1 MPTTF
6 AVRCTFSLLP
16 SEAVRSLNWRMIG
29 RADTQVRAGPPLKR
43 GCARRDLISEEAKFD
58 MTSSLLDRSQYP
70 CLGDS
75 VYLNQASLGLISQ
88 AAVIAM
94 HSFLENVAR
103 HGNLYMSDSD
113 EINYW
118 HALRGVA
125 GRLLHTDPSRI
136 AILAGASELLGQFP
150 LLFRLQP
157 NATIL
162 AVSSDFP
169 AITRPWVRQSYF
181 EKVRVRFVDDLP
193 DRDLTDAIIS
203 AIDETTRVI
212 AVSSV
217 QYATGTLVDVR
228 RLATS
233 AQKAGAFLIVDATQ
247 AAGAMRVDTSTLKA
261 DAVVTSG
268 YKWLG
273 GHGGVALAAVSE
285 SLLEQLPILPGWMSA
300 PDPFDFDA
308 KSVSFASDARRFT
321 QSTMSYVS
329 IAGLTVS
336 IEQLLS
342 LGENRI
348 EAHAR
353 ELAAMLVDGTRQY
366 GWEPFHEV
374 HSVAASPHIISLA
387 HRRQRAKETV
397 EKLRDQRILC
407 SARAERVRVSLA
419 PYNDRSDV
427 MKLFQA
433 LAGFH
438 SA

>member
-1 MPTTF
+1 
-6 AVRCTFSLLP
+6 
-16 SEAVRSLNWRMIG
+16 
-29 RADTQVRAGPPLKR
+29 
-43 GCARRDLISEEAKFD
+43 
-58 MTSSLLDRSQYP
+58 MTSSLLDRSEYP
-70 CLGDS
+70 CLRDN
-75 VYLNQASLGLISQ
+75 VYLNQASLGLIGEP
-88 AAVIAM
+88 AVAAM
-94 HSFLENVAR
+94 HSFLESVAR

-113 EINYW
+113 EINHG

-125 GRLLHTDPSRI
+125 GRLFHNDPSRI
-136 AILAGASELLGQFP
+136 AILASASELLGQFP
-150 LLFRLQP
+150 LLFRLKS

-169 AITRPWVRQSYF
+169 AITRPWVRQSHF
-181 EKVRVRFVDDLP
+181 EKIRVRFVDDLP
-193 DRDLTDAIIS
+193 NRDLTDAIID

-212 AVSSV
+212 AISSV

-228 RLATS
+228 RLARS
-233 AQKAGAFLIVDATQ
+233 ALKVGAILIVDATQ
-247 AAGAMRVDTSTLKA
+247 AAGAMRVDTSTLEA

-273 GHGGVALAAVSE
+273 GHGGVGLAAVSE
-285 SLLEQLPILPGWMSA
+285 FLLKQLPILPGWMGAS
-300 PDPFDFDA
+300 DPFDFDA
-308 KSVSFASDARRFT
+308 KSLSFASDARRLT

-353 ELAAMLVDGTRQY
+353 QLAAMLVDGAREY
-366 GWEPFHEV
+366 GWEPFHDV
-374 HSVAASPHIISLA
+374 HGVSASPHIISLA
-387 HRRQRAKETV
+387 HSRQSARETV
-397 EKLRDQRILC
+397 EKLREQRIIC
-407 SARAERVRVSLA
+407 SARGERIRVSLA
-419 PYNDRSDV
+419 PYNDAGDV
-427 MKLFQA
+427 VKLLQA

>member
-1 MPTTF
+1 
-6 AVRCTFSLLP
+6 
-16 SEAVRSLNWRMIG
+16 
-29 RADTQVRAGPPLKR
+29 
-43 GCARRDLISEEAKFD
+43 
-58 MTSSLLDRSQYP
+58 MTSSLSDRSQYP
-70 CLGDS
+70 CLRDN
-75 VYLNQASLGLISQ
+75 VYLNQASLGLIGQ
-88 AAVIAM
+88 PAVTAM

-113 EINYW
+113 EIKYG
-118 HALRGVA
+118 HALREVA
-125 GRLLHTDPSRI
+125 GRLFHSDPSRV

-150 LLFRLQP
+150 LLFRLKS

-169 AITRPWVRQSYF
+169 AITRPWVRQSHF
-181 EKVRVRFVDDLP
+181 DKIRVRFVDDLP
-193 DRDLTDAIIS
+193 DRDLTDAIIN
-203 AIDETTRVI
+203 AIDETTGVI

-217 QYATGTLVDVR
+217 QYATGTLLDVR
-228 RLATS
+228 RLARS
-233 AQKAGAFLIVDATQ
+233 AQKVGAFLIVDATQ
-247 AAGAMRVDTSTLKA
+247 AAGAMRVDTSTLEA

-273 GHGGVALAAVSE
+273 GHGGVALAAVSA
-285 SLLEQLPILPGWMSA
+285 SLLKQLPILPGWMGA
-300 PDPFDFDA
+300 AKPFDFDA

-348 EAHAR
+348 EEHAL
-353 ELAAMLVDGTRQY
+353 ELAAMLVDGAREC
-366 GWEPFHEV
+366 GWEPFHGV
-374 HSVAASPHIISLA
+374 HDVAACPHIISLG
-387 HRRQRAKETV
+387 HSRTRVRETV
-397 EKLRDQRILC
+397 EKLRDQRIIC
-407 SARAERVRVSLA
+407 SARGERIRVSLA
-419 PYNDRSDV
+419 PYNDASDV
-427 MKLFQA
+427 MKLCQT

>member
-1 MPTTF
+1 
-6 AVRCTFSLLP
+6 
-16 SEAVRSLNWRMIG
+16 
-29 RADTQVRAGPPLKR
+29 
-43 GCARRDLISEEAKFD
+43 
-58 MTSSLLDRSQYP
+58 MTSSLSDRSQYP
-70 CLGDS
+70 CLSDH
-75 VYLNQASLGLISQ
+75 VYLNQASLGLIGQ
-88 AAVIAM
+88 PALAAM

-113 EINYW
+113 EINYFDS
-118 HALRGVA
+118 LRKVG
-125 GRLLHTDPSRI
+125 GRLFHNHPSRI
-136 AILAGASELLGQFP
+136 AILAAASELLGQFP
-150 LLFRLQP
+150 LLFLLKP

-181 EKVRVRFVDDLP
+181 EKIRVRFVDDLP
-193 DRDLTDAIIS
+193 DRDLTDAIID
-203 AIDETTRVI
+203 AIDETTGVI

-217 QYATGTLVDVR
+217 QYSTGTLVDVR
-228 RLATS
+228 RLVRS
-233 AQKAGAFLIVDATQ
+233 AQKAGAFLIVDVTQ
-247 AAGAMRVDTSTLKA
+247 AAGAMPVDTSTLAA
-261 DAVVTSG
+261 DAVVSSG

-285 SLLEQLPILPGWMSA
+285 SLLKQLPILPGWMGAS
-300 PDPFDFDA
+300 DPFDFDA

-353 ELAAMLVDGTRQY
+353 TLAALLVDGAREY
-366 GWEPFHEV
+366 GWEPFHDV

-387 HRRQRAKETV
+387 HSRTSARKTV
-397 EKLRDQRILC
+397 EKLRDQRIIC
-407 SARAERVRVSLA
+407 SARGERIRVSLA
-419 PYNDRSDV
+419 PYNDASDV
-427 MKLFQA
+427 MKLLQA

>member
-1 MPTTF
+1 
-6 AVRCTFSLLP
+6 
-16 SEAVRSLNWRMIG
+16 
-29 RADTQVRAGPPLKR
+29 
-43 GCARRDLISEEAKFD
+43 
-58 MTSSLLDRSQYP
+58 MTSSLLDRSHYP
-70 CLGDS
+70 CLRDS
-75 VYLNQASLGLISQ
+75 VYLNQASLGLIGQ
-88 AAVIAM
+88 PAVAAM

-103 HGNLYMSDSD
+103 HGNLYMSDSE
-113 EINYW
+113 EINYG

-125 GRLLHTDPSRI
+125 GRLFHNDPSRI

-150 LLFRLQP
+150 LLFRLKP

-181 EKVRVRFVDDLP
+181 EKLRVRFVDDLP
-193 DRDLTDAIIS
+193 NRELTDAIID

-228 RLATS
+228 RLARN
-233 AQKAGAFLIVDATQ
+233 AQKVGAFLIVDATQ
-247 AAGAMRVDTSTLKA
+247 AAGAMRVDTSTLEA

-273 GHGGVALAAVSE
+273 GHGGIGLAAVSE
-285 SLLEQLPILPGWMSA
+285 SLLKQLPILPGWMGAS
-300 PDPFDFDA
+300 DPFDFDA
-308 KSVSFASDARRFT
+308 KSLSFASDARRFT
-321 QSTMSYVS
+321 QSTMPYVS
-329 IAGLTVS
+329 MAGLIIS

-353 ELAAMLVDGTRQY
+353 QLAVLLVDGAREY
-366 GWEPFHEV
+366 GWEPFHDV
-374 HSVAASPHIISLA
+374 HGVATSPHIVSLA
-387 HRRQRAKETV
+387 HSRKSARETV
-397 EKLRDQRILC
+397 EKLRDQRIIC
-407 SARAERVRVSLA
+407 SARGERIRVSLA
-419 PYNDRSDV
+419 PYNDAGDV
-427 MKLFQA
+427 MKLLQA
-433 LAGFH
+433 FAGFH

>member
-1 MPTTF
+1 
-6 AVRCTFSLLP
+6 
-16 SEAVRSLNWRMIG
+16 
-29 RADTQVRAGPPLKR
+29 
-43 GCARRDLISEEAKFD
+43 
-58 MTSSLLDRSQYP
+58 MTSSLSDRSQYP
-70 CLGDS
+70 CLSDN
-75 VYLNQASLGLISQ
+75 VYLNQASLGLIGQS
-88 AAVIAM
+88 ALAAM

-113 EINYW
+113 EINYFDS
-118 HALRGVA
+118 LRKVG
-125 GRLLHTDPSRI
+125 GRLFHNDPSRI
-136 AILAGASELLGQFP
+136 AILAAASELLGQFP
-150 LLFRLQP
+150 LLFRLKP

-169 AITRPWVRQSYF
+169 ALTRPWVRQSYL
-181 EKVRVRFVDDLP
+181 EKIRVRFVDDLP
-193 DRDLTDAIIS
+193 DRDLTDAIID
-203 AIDETTRVI
+203 AIDETTGVI
-212 AVSSV
+212 AASSV
-217 QYATGTLVDVR
+217 QYSTGTLVDIC
-228 RLATS
+228 RLARS

-247 AAGAMRVDTSTLKA
+247 AAGAMPVDASTFAA

-285 SLLEQLPILPGWMSA
+285 SLLKQLPILPGWMGA
-300 PDPFDFDA
+300 ADPFDFDA

-336 IEQLLS
+336 IEQLLF

-353 ELAAMLVDGTRQY
+353 KLAALLVDGAREY
-366 GWEPFHEV
+366 GWEPFHDV
-374 HSVAASPHIISLA
+374 HAVAASPHIISLA
-387 HRRQRAKETV
+387 HSRKSARETV
-397 EKLRDQRILC
+397 EELRDQRIIC
-407 SARAERVRVSLA
+407 SVRGERIRVSLA
-419 PYNDRSDV
+419 PYNDASDV
-427 MKLFQA
+427 MKLLQA

>member
-1 MPTTF
+1 
-6 AVRCTFSLLP
+6 
-16 SEAVRSLNWRMIG
+16 
-29 RADTQVRAGPPLKR
+29 
-43 GCARRDLISEEAKFD
+43 
-58 MTSSLLDRSQYP
+58 
-70 CLGDS
+70 
-75 VYLNQASLGLISQ
+75 
-88 AAVIAM
+88 M

-103 HGNLYMSDSD
+103 HGNVYMSDSD
-113 EINYW
+113 EINYG

-125 GRLLHTDPSRI
+125 GKLFHNDPSRI

-150 LLFRLQP
+150 WLFRLKP

-181 EKVRVRFVDDLP
+181 QKIRVRFVDDLP
-193 DRDLTDAIIS
+193 DRDLTDAIINT
-203 AIDETTRVI
+203 IDETTGVI

-228 RLATS
+228 RLAKS
-233 AQKAGAFLIVDATQ
+233 AQKVGAFLIVDATQ
-247 AAGAMRVDTSTLKA
+247 AAGAMQVDTSTLEA

-285 SLLEQLPILPGWMSA
+285 SSLKQPPILSGWMGT

-353 ELAAMLVDGTRQY
+353 QLAAMLVDGAREY
-366 GWEPFHEV
+366 GWEPFRDV
-374 HSVAASPHIISLA
+374 HAVAASPHIISLGH
-387 HRRQRAKETV
+387 HRKRAWETV
-397 EKLRDQRILC
+397 EKLRDQMIIC
-407 SARAERVRVSLA
+407 SARGERIRVSLA
-419 PYNDRSDV
+419 PYNDASDV
-427 MKLFQA
+427 MKFIQV